1 MHSPQTQLQLT
12 DASPAGIR
20 TDALVLV
27 SCEVGDGCR
36 LREGHG
42 LPRGVAAAV
51 DTALRAVGATGHT
64 DEVIRLS
71 SVAGVKAALVVV
83 VGIGADPTA
92 ARGPQRPDTKER
104 LRRAAGTGARA
115 LAGTAE
121 AVFALGASSPE
132 TVAAVAEGALLGGY
146 SFQTFYGTGKTAK
159 AKAPL
164 GTAYVHGLKARSA
177 DGKAVIARVEAVVAA
192 VRYARD
198 LVNTPPN
205 VLYPE
210 SFAESVSRRATQGS
224 GKVKVEVWDEAK
236 LQDEGCGGILGVG
249 QGSGRGPRLVT
260 LTYAPIRARAR
271 LAFVGKGI
279 TFDSGGLCLKPG
291 ASMVT
296 MKCDMGGAAAV
307 AGAVLALAELKVPVA
322 VTGYLCLAENM
333 TGDLAQRPGDVVTM
347 RGGTSV
353 EIINTDAEG
362 RLVMADGLALASEQ
376 TPDAIVDVATLTGAA
391 VVALGERTLGVMSND
406 EELTAQ
412 VRAGAQAVGEP
423 AWTLPL
429 LEELRPTMDSPV
441 ADLKHTGEKSAG
453 AMVAATFLAEFVG
466 KGSDG
471 QQLPWA
477 HLDIAGPAFND
488 ASAYG
493 YTPKGGTGAGVRT
506 LIELARSY
514 AR

>member
-1 MHSPQTQLQLT
+1 MDSPHTQLQLT
-12 DASPAGIR
+12 DSPPGGIR
-20 TDALVLV
+20 TDALVLA
-27 SCEVGDGCR
+27 SCESAAAGTLCA
-36 LREGHG
+36 GHG
-42 LPRGVAAAV
+42 LPRAAAESVEQALSAV
-51 DTALRAVGATGHT
+51 DAKGAT

-71 SVAGVKAALVVV
+71 SVAGVKASLVVV
-83 VGIGADPTA
+83 VGTGAAPTA
-92 ARGPQRPDTKER
+92 ARGAQRPDPKER
-104 LRRAAGTGARA
+104 LRRAAGVGARA
-115 LAGTAE
+115 LSGTAD
-121 AVFALGASSPE
+121 AVFALGATTAE

-146 SFQTFYGTGKTAK
+146 SFQTFYGAGKAAT

-164 GTAYVHGLKARSA
+164 RTAQVHGLKARSA
-177 DGKAVIARVEAVVAA
+177 AGKAVIGQVEAVTSA

-210 SFAESVSRRATQGS
+210 SFAASVSRRAAEAA
-224 GKVKVEVWDEAK
+224 GKVKVEIWDVARLEA
-236 LQDEGCGGILGVG
+236 EGCGGLLGVG
-249 QGSGRGPRLVT
+249 LGSARGPRLVT
-260 LTYAPIRARAR
+260 MTYRPSRPKAR

-376 TPDAIVDVATLTGAA
+376 VPDAIIDIATLTGAA
-391 VVALGERTLGVMSND
+391 VVALGERTLGVMGND
-406 EELTAQ
+406 DELIDR
-412 VRAGAQAVGEP
+412 VRTGADTVGEP
-423 AWTLPL
+423 AWPLPL

-441 ADLKHTGEKSAG
+441 ADLKHTGDKSAG

-488 ASAYG
+488 KSAFG

-506 LIELARSY
+506 LVELASSY